1 MDAEHLLLT
10 MFSYQLLLVVG
21 IAACVGALVQSSVGF
36 GLGVVAAPVITV
48 ADPSLMPASLLV
60 VSTVLPLLTLVR
72 EWRHIDFPGLGWAL
86 LGRLPG
92 TICGVWLIAAFPGR
106 GMEAVV
112 AMTVLVAV
120 GISLLPVDVPRT
132 RLTLSVAGG
141 VAAVTATT
149 AAIGGP
155 PMALIYQRAG
165 GAKLRATLS
174 AFFVVGA
181 AGSLSMLQLANH
193 LERRSVIGGLLM
205 LPFVAVGFA
214 LAAPLR
220 RRLDSGRI
228 RPAVLA
234 IAACAATALLV
245 KALLVKAAT

>member
-1 MDAEHLLLT
+1 

-21 IAACVGALVQSSVGF
+21 IAACVGAIVQSCVGF
-36 GLGVVAAPVITV
+36 GLGVVAAPVITI

-60 VSTVLPLLTLVR
+60 INGILPLLTLAW

-86 LGRLPG
+86 LGRIPG
-92 TICGVWLIAAFPGR
+92 TVCGVWLIAAFPGR

-120 GISLLPVDVPRT
+120 GISLLPVHVPRT
-132 RLTLSVAGG
+132 RLTLSVAGS
-141 VAAVTATT
+141 VAAVTGTT

-165 GAKLRATLS
+165 GATLRATLG

-181 AGSLSMLQLANH
+181 AGSLGMLHLVGH
-193 LERRSVIGGLLM
+193 LEPRSVVGGLFM
-205 LPFVAVGFA
+205 LPFVAIGFA
-214 LAAPLR
+214 LAVPLR
-220 RRLDSGRI
+220 RYLDSGRI

-234 IAACAATALLV
+234 VAACAATALLV
-245 KALLVKAAT
+245 RAAT

>member
-1 MDAEHLLLT
+1 

-21 IAACVGALVQSSVGF
+21 IAACVGALVQSCVGF

-60 VSTVLPLLTLVR
+60 INGLLPLLTLAW
-72 EWRHIDFPGLGWAL
+72 EWKHIDFPGLGWAL
-86 LGRLPG
+86 LGRIPG

-141 VAAVTATT
+141 VAAVTGTT

-165 GAKLRATLS
+165 AARLRATLG

-181 AGSLSMLQLANH
+181 AGSLGMLQLAGH
-193 LERRSVIGGLLM
+193 LERRSIIGGLLM
-205 LPFVAVGFA
+205 LPFVAIGFA

-220 RRLDSGRI
+220 RHLDSGRI

-234 IAACAATALLV
+234 VAACAATALLV
-245 KALLVKAAT
+245 RAAI

>member
-1 MDAEHLLLT
+1 
-10 MFSYQLLLVVG
+10 MFSYQLLHDVG
-21 IAACVGALVQSSVGF
+21 LAASVGAHDQSCVGY
-36 GLGVVAAPVITV
+36 GLGVVAAPDITV
-48 ADPSLMPASLLV
+48 ADPSLMPASRLV
-60 VSTVLPLLTLVR
+60 INGLLPLLTLAS
-72 EWRHIDFPGLGWAL
+72 EWKHIDFPGLGWAL
-86 LGRLPG
+86 LGRIPG
-92 TICGVWLIAAFPGR
+92 TICGVWLVAAFPGR
-106 GMEAVV
+106 MEAVV

-132 RLTLSVAGG
+132 RVTLSVAGG
-141 VAAVTATT
+141 VAAVTGTT

-165 GAKLRATLS
+165 AARLRATLG

-181 AGSLSMLQLANH
+181 VGSLGMLQLAGH

-205 LPFVAVGFA
+205 LPFVAIGFA

-220 RRLDSGRI
+220 RHLDAGRI

-234 IAACAATALLV
+234 VAACAATALL
-245 KALLVKAAT
+245 ARAAM